1 MHSCDSKWHTQQEWS
16 EKLRPW
22 CTKPY
27 TVSVLLAIFHQAS
40 KEVDSS
46 WGRSSSRL
54 IYWRKKNQ
62 NWRAK
67 TQEWTRWSMVSS
79 SWSQSKQCCGW
90 SRPLRAKRSAIQHA
104 LSSTSHITKKKKGTG
119 RCPGFSDSLIRPD
132 LSSFQE
138 KPYMHL
144 WLSLYRWMKGITGE
158 HFRLQAVA
166 ASWTGYPIAV
176 NTQQW
181 FPLGLLIENQKSK
194 PYLRQPQGQFIRWFF
209 NWEWWHRAEELHQQP
224 IFHAISD
231 LPKIRYVL
239 HHQVQPELPQKS
251 RLELCQ
257 GLVLAV
263 MPISFF
269 KTQHNSLRLDMARPP
284 SSKGRQTVPQATRQC
299 PPLVYLWPLHL

>member
-1 MHSCDSKWHTQQEWS
+1 MTHAARMIREVETLMHKTIYS
-16 EKLRPW
+16 
-22 CTKPY
+22 
-27 TVSVLLAIFHQAS
+27 VSVTSHLPPSLEGSGFQ
-40 KEVDSS
+40 
-46 WGRSSSRL
+46 
-54 IYWRKKNQ
+54 
-62 NWRAK
+62 
-67 TQEWTRWSMVSS
+67 
-79 SWSQSKQCCGW
+79 
-90 SRPLRAKRSAIQHA
+90 LRAKFFQADLLKEKEPELTCKDTGMDEMIHGFILLIAKQTMLWMVQTSACQTI
-104 LSSTSHITKKKKGTG
+104 SHPACVELHQPHNKKKKGTG